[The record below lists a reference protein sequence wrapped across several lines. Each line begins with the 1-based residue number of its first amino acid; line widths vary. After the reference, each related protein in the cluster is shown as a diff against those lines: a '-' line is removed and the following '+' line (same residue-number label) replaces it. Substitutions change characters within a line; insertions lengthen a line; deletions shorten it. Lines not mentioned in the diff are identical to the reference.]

1 VNNATKILSALDSKL
16 NRAVELTLFG
26 RAAFV
31 LSYPNAPKEFAASR
45 DIDAVLWI
53 GQAEELAQT
62 TNFWEAVEE
71 VNQQFRDQ
79 EIFISHLF
87 EENQVVLTP
96 KWKTRRV
103 PIHRSWRKLML
114 FRLGDA
120 DLFLSKLMRFD
131 PQDLAD
137 ARFAV
142 DQAGWNEDEL
152 SEIVASARI
161 PNVPELR
168 EQFAFCAAE
177 FLQRNSGSRNRVILN
192 SAAIAAV
199 TYERP
204 KRTLDV
210 EFRGGGTYRYFNVPL
225 PLYRDLLKAESAGA
239 FWNEVKGD
247 LTYARLK

>member
-79 EIFISHLF
+79 EIYISHLF

-96 KWKTRRV
+96 KWKT
-103 PIHRSWRKLML
+103 
-114 FRLGDA
+114 
-120 DLFLSKLMRFD
+120 
-131 PQDLAD
+131 
-137 ARFAV
+137 
-142 DQAGWNEDEL
+142 
-152 SEIVASARI
+152 
-161 PNVPELR
+161 
-168 EQFAFCAAE
+168 
-177 FLQRNSGSRNRVILN
+177 
-192 SAAIAAV
+192 
-199 TYERP
+199 
-204 KRTLDV
+204 
-210 EFRGGGTYRYFNVPL
+210 
-225 PLYRDLLKAESAGA
+225 
-239 FWNEVKGD
+239 
-247 LTYARLK
+247 